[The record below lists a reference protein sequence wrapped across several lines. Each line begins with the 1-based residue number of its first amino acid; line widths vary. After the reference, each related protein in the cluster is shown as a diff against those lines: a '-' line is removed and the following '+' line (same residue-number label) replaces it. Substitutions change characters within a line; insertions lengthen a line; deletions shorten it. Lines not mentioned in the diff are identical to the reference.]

1 MEKMPVALPDA
12 FAVDPAGAHCDQCDT
27 EEDPEDGIILSGDGQ
42 TRKQGLPAFWRTR
55 LRCQIP
61 HPRSGERGYAAESCS
76 RVRQNAG
83 GRLMS
88 LSLFSASLSL
98 FGRSLSPFGQSL
110 SPFGQSLSPFGVSI
124 GQQVGHFVGEG
135 RWWPAGVDVG
145 RGGSFHRLSFQRL
158 PERPG

>member
-110 SPFGQSLSPFGVSI
+110 SPFGQSLSPFGRHYHQFDLI
-124 GQQVGHFVGEG
+124 ITG
-135 RWWPAGVDVG
+135 GVDEMITTVFG
-145 RGGSFHRLSFQRL
+145 RAIVPPSPKTKSRTI
-158 PERPG
+158 PG